1 MKRFL
6 KVVIG
11 FSLAAARASPAEE
24 LSFQLG
30 EFERTIPIYQLADYA
45 AGGSQGSALRFL
57 ASAAT

>member
-11 FSLAAARASPAEE
+11 FCLPAAPASPAEE

-45 AGGSQGSALRFL
+45 AG
-57 ASAAT
+57 